1 MINTHVHPQIK
12 LLTLTLRVTQKHAFS
27 VHQIITPFT
36 LSCVSLSKISCAK
49 KKDMGYAKKREKKK
63 IQAKRHERKKMHAK
77 EHEEKKGKR
86 KKEIKIA
93 HTFK

>member
-1 MINTHVHPQIK
+1 MPKRIVWAMLKKGKKNI
-12 LLTLTLRVTQKHAFS
+12 HAKS
-27 VHQIITPFT
+27 
-36 LSCVSLSKISCAK
+36 
-49 KKDMGYAKKREKKK
+49 
-63 IQAKRHERKKMHAK
+63 HEREKMHAK